1 MKVAGDPSI
10 AGRIE
15 LAFQKASSKTGT
27 SFDFLLQAAARESS
41 FDPNAKAKTSS
52 ASGLFQFIESTW
64 LETLKKNGE
73 ELGLGD
79 YAQHIRVDGSGK
91 YRVDNKHLK
100 QQLLDLR
107 HDPEISSLVAGALAK
122 DNASGLSSNL
132 GRDPSAGELYL
143 AHFLGVN
150 GSLRLLNAIEDRPQ
164 HPAADL
170 FPLQARANKAV
181 FYSRDGQPRSVSDVH
196 DRLVGQFNETIAGA
210 ERPAVGLRKGPIT
223 KPIDSHRVESRI
235 LTAWRA
241 TTVDKNEAPFQSLFR
256 TDEAAAVTASKAVSE
271 TKRSGVEVQESISQQ
286 FVAPKPVARPSGSPL
301 DLTKF
306 LAPAQ
311 TSGKSLS
318 KKV

>member
-27 SFDFLLQAAARESS
+27 SFGFLLQAAARESS

-73 ELGLGD
+73 ELGLED
-79 YAQHIRVDGSGK
+79 YSKHIRVDASGK
-91 YRVDNKHLK
+91 YRVDNPQLK
-100 QQLLDLR
+100 KQLLDLR
-107 HDPEISSLVAGALAK
+107 NDPEVSSLVAGALAQ
-122 DNASGLSSNL
+122 NNESGLSSSL

-150 GSLRLLNAIEDRPQ
+150 GSLRLLDAVKEQPQ
-164 HPAADL
+164 KAAADL
-170 FPLQARANKAV
+170 FPLQARANKAI
-181 FYSRDGQPRSVSDVH
+181 FYSKDGQARSALDVH
-196 DRLVGQFNETIAGA
+196 AKLVGRFNEAMGSEA
-210 ERPAVGLRKGPIT
+210 QAPVGVGNTPIT
-223 KPIDSHRVESRI
+223 KPIDGHRVESRI

-241 TTVDKNEAPFQSLFR
+241 TTDQNTGPFQSLFR
-256 TDEAAAVTASKAVSE
+256 TTDADEVAASKAVSA
-271 TKRSGVEVQESISQQ
+271 TKASGFEVQESISQQ
-286 FVAPKPVARPSGSPL
+286 FSAPRPVARPSGAPL

-306 LAPAQ
+306 LAQ
-311 TSGKSLS
+311 NQISGRSLS

>member
-15 LAFQKASSKTGT
+15 LAFHKASSKTGT

-73 ELGLGD
+73 ELGLED
-79 YAQHIRVDGSGK
+79 YAQHIRVDAGGK
-91 YRVDNKHLK
+91 YRVDNNHLK
-100 QQLLDLR
+100 KQILDLR
-107 HDPEISSLVAGALAK
+107 HDPEVSALVAGALAK
-122 DNASGLSSNL
+122 DNASGLYSNL

-150 GSLRLLNAIEDRPQ
+150 GSLRLLNAVQDRPE

-181 FYSRDGQPRSVSDVH
+181 FFSGDGQARTVGDVH
-196 DRLVGQFNETIAGA
+196 GRLVGQFNETIAGA
-210 ERPAVGLRKGPIT
+210 ERPAVGYRKGPIS

-235 LTAWRA
+235 LTAWRS
-241 TTVDKNEAPFQSLFR
+241 TTADKVEQPFQSLFR
-256 TDEAAAVTASKAVSE
+256 TDEPAAVAASRAVSDA
-271 TKRSGVEVQESISQQ
+271 KRSGVELQESISQQ
-286 FVAPKPVARPSGSPL
+286 FVAPKPVARPSGAPL

-306 LAPAQ
+306 LAPGQA
-311 TSGKSLS
+311 SGKSLS

>member
-15 LAFQKASSKTGT
+15 SAFQKASSKTGT

-64 LETLKKNGE
+64 LETLKKHGE
-73 ELGLGD
+73 ELGLQD
-79 YAQHIRVDGSGK
+79 YAQHIRVDANGK
-91 YRVDNKHLK
+91 YRVDNEHLK

-107 HDPEISSLVAGALAK
+107 YDPDVSSLVAGALAK

-132 GRDPSAGELYL
+132 GRNPSSGELYL

-150 GSLRLLNAIEDRPQ
+150 GSLRLLNAVQDRPEQ
-164 HPAADL
+164 PAADL
-170 FPLQARANKAV
+170 FPLQARSNNAV
-181 FYSRDGQPRSVSDVH
+181 FYDMEGQARTVSDVH
-196 DRLVGQFNETIAGA
+196 DRLVGRFNDSIEGA
-210 ERPAVGLRKGPIT
+210 DRPAVEVRNGPVT
-223 KPIDSHRVESRI
+223 RPIDSHRVESRI

-241 TTVDKNEAPFQSLFR
+241 TTVDKGEAPFLSLFR
-256 TDEAAAVTASKAVSE
+256 TDEAAAASIAVSE
-271 TKRSGVEVQESISQQ
+271 TKRSGVEVQESISRQ
-286 FVAPKPVARPSGSPL
+286 FVVPKPIARPSGTPL

-306 LAPAQ
+306 LAPSHA
-311 TSGKSLS
+311 SGKSLS

>member
-15 LAFQKASSKTGT
+15 SAFQKASSKTGT

-73 ELGLGD
+73 ELGLQD
-79 YAQHIRVDGSGK
+79 YAQHIRVDANGK
-91 YRVDNKHLK
+91 YRVDNTHLK

-107 HDPEISSLVAGALAK
+107 YDPDIASLVAGALAK

-132 GRDPSAGELYL
+132 GREPSAGELYL

-150 GSLRLLNAIEDRPQ
+150 GSLRLLNAVQDRPE

-181 FYSRDGQPRSVSDVH
+181 FYRRDGRERTVSDVH
-196 DRLVGQFNETIAGA
+196 DRLVGRFNDTIAGA
-210 ERPAVGLRKGPIT
+210 ERPAVGVRKGPIT

-235 LTAWRA
+235 LTAWR
-241 TTVDKNEAPFQSLFR
+241 TTTADKDEMPFQSLFR
-256 TDEAAAVTASKAVSE
+256 TDEAATVIVSKAVSD
-271 TKRSGVEVQESISQQ
+271 TKRSGVEVQETISQQ
-286 FVAPKPVARPSGSPL
+286 FVAPKPVARPSGAPL

-306 LAPAQ
+306 LAPSQA
-311 TSGKSLS
+311 SGKSLS

>member
-15 LAFQKASSKTGT
+15 LAFHKASSKTGT

-52 ASGLFQFIESTW
+52 ASGLFQFIETTW

-73 ELGLGD
+73 ELGLAD
-79 YAQHIRVDGSGK
+79 YAQHIRVDTSGK
-91 YRVDNKHLK
+91 YRVDNKNLK
-100 QQLLDLR
+100 KQILDLR
-107 HDPEISSLVAGALAK
+107 HDPEVSALVAGALAK

-150 GSLRLLNAIEDRPQ
+150 GSLRLLNAVQDRPE

-181 FYSRDGQPRSVSDVH
+181 FFQGDGQARTVSDVH
-196 DRLVGQFNETIAGA
+196 SRLVGHFNETIAGA
-210 ERPAVGLRKGPIT
+210 ERPAVGYRKGPIS

-235 LTAWRA
+235 LTAWRS
-241 TTVDKNEAPFQSLFR
+241 TTADKMEQPFQSLFR
-256 TDEAAAVTASKAVSE
+256 TDEPGAVAASRAVSDA
-271 TKRSGVEVQESISQQ
+271 KRSGVELQETISQQ
-286 FVAPKPVARPSGSPL
+286 FVAPKPVARPSGAPL

-306 LAPAQ
+306 LGPAQ